1 MFVLVSEENSNFRL
15 PDFCFF
21 FLFVKKGVPLAPTCK
36 KICGLGGARN
46 QGHIGKNS
54 LRVYKQ
60 ERDSVGVF

>member
-1 MFVLVSEENSNFRL
+1 MFVLVSEANSNFRL

-21 FLFVKKGVPLAPTCK
+21 FFVRQKGGSPCPNLL
-36 KICGLGGARN
+36 KICGLGGTRN